1 MDFTN
6 KNGTFKINFDASF
19 VIYNNKSFVTTK
31 IYLFSPISAKLT
43 FDIFLVKWSKNEL
56 NIYKNSIL
64 IETFYQN
71 YQSIILPIKN
81 NTENSKIFQLKEGY
95 LIELVELLENG
106 SSYILNDTTKEEIIN
121 INCIGLYWTEYTT
134 NLDNKLTVSSNKEF
148 HNKFNGIPIGRV

>member
-31 IYLFSPISAKLT
+31 IYLFSSISAKLT